1 MIRISRGII
10 KLARSRGSNLEDYR
24 YYCIARHHYALRSG
38 IFSLDE
44 LCDLLHVEYDYASL
58 HRRPGNDRRR
68 FKQRLTAII
77 QNSELFTELLDGR
90 FKANSEKGLLSRYN
104 KGHNKSMWY
113 EIPDK
118 AILSSKKQFFDFCVG
133 SLLAGNRFRANKN
146 IAEHCGVSVRRIQY
160 ATSRNHKSG
169 TFIKRY
175 NFLEDFSG
183 SSKDVEKFRAIL
195 FNVHGISSPLPRK
208 YRKEWVV
215 RLNAPNT
222 YRANTLC
229 GIKGDRAQPMAVHV
243 SKKVKESS
251 WFIPAI
257 EMKKSKLISDYSDDK
272 RWIFN
277 DSVYN
282 ANRYIQDNSKY
293 LS

>member
-10 KLARSRGSNLEDYR
+10 KLARKGESNLEDYR
-24 YYCIARHHYALRSG
+24 YYVIARHHYALRSG

-44 LCDLLHVEYDYASL
+44 FCDLLHSEYEYVSL
-58 HRRPGNDRRR
+58 HRKPGNDRTR
-68 FKQRLTAII
+68 FKQRLVKILK
-77 QNSELFTELLDGR
+77 SSMLFAELLDGR
-90 FKANSEKGLLSRYN
+90 YKANSEKGLLSRFN

-113 EIPDK
+113 QLPDNK
-118 AILSSKKQFFDFCVG
+118 ILTSKKEFFDFCVG
-133 SLLAGNRFRANKN
+133 CLLAGGRFQANKN
-146 IAEHCGVSVRRIQY
+146 IAESCGVTVRRVQF
-160 ATSRNHKSG
+160 ATARNNKNK

-195 FNVHGISSPLPRK
+195 FNVHGITSPLPRK
-208 YRKEWVV
+208 CKKEWVV

-222 YRANTLC
+222 YRANMLC
-229 GIKGDRAQPMAVHV
+229 GVKGDRAQPMVV
-243 SKKVKESS
+243 NVRKKEES
-251 WFIPAI
+251 WFIPAF
-257 EMKKSKLISDYSDDK
+257 ETGKSKLVSDYSDDK

-277 DSVYN
+277 DGVYN
-282 ANRYIQDNSKY
+282 ADSYIQGNSKH

>member
-10 KLARSRGSNLEDYR
+10 KLSRSRGSDLEDYR

-44 LCDLLHVEYDYASL
+44 LCDILHAEYDYTSL

-68 FKQRLTAII
+68 FKQRLIGII
-77 QNSELFTELLDGR
+77 QVSALFSELLDGR
-90 FKANSEKGLLSRYN
+90 YKANSEKGLLSRYN

-118 AILSSKKQFFDFCVG
+118 SILSSKKAFFDFCVG

-169 TFIKRY
+169 TFIKHY
-175 NFLEDFSG
+175 NFLEGFTGTYS
-183 SSKDVEKFRAIL
+183 DVEKFRAII
-195 FNVHGISSPLPRK
+195 FNVHGITSPLPK
-208 YRKEWVV
+208 KHKKEWVM

-229 GIKGDRAQPMAVHV
+229 GIKGDRAQPMAVQLR
-243 SKKVKESS
+243 KEAC
-251 WFIPAI
+251 WFIPVK
-257 EMKKSKLISDYSDDK
+257 ERDVQLKFFGDPEK
-272 RWIFN
+272 RWFFN
-277 DSVYN
+277 DRVYN
-282 ANRYIQDNSKY
+282 TDRYIQDNSKY

>member
-1 MIRISRGII
+1 VIRISRGII
-10 KLARSRGSNLEDYR
+10 KLARGRGSNLEDYR
-24 YYCIARHHYALRSG
+24 YYCIARQHYALRSG

-44 LCDLLHVEYDYASL
+44 FCDLLHSEYEYVSL
-58 HRRPGNDRRR
+58 HRKPGNDRTR
-68 FKQRLTAII
+68 FKQRLIKI
-77 QNSELFTELLDGR
+77 LQGSILFAELLDGR
-90 FKANSEKGLLSRYN
+90 YKTNSEKSLLSRFN

-113 EIPDK
+113 ELPDK
-118 AILSSKKQFFDFCVG
+118 KILSSKKEFFDFCVG
-133 SLLAGNRFRANKN
+133 SLLAGGRFRANKN
-146 IAEHCGVSVRRIQY
+146 IAQQCGVSVRRIQF
-160 ATSRNHKSG
+160 ATSRNNKNR

-208 YRKEWVV
+208 SKKEWVV

-222 YRANTLC
+222 YRANMLC
-229 GIKGDRAQPMAVHV
+229 GVKGDRAHPMVVNV
-243 SKKVKESS
+243 SKKEVS
-251 WFIPAI
+251 WFIPAF
-257 EMKKSKLISDYSDDK
+257 ETGKSKLVSDYSDDK

-277 DSVYN
+277 DGVYN
-282 ANRYIQDNSKY
+282 TNRYIQDNSKY